1 MRPDEVTSEMVSTYI
16 TTLQGSPGG
25 IREGLAAVL
34 SMPEVRQA
42 IYFEVRSESDAK
54 LKAMGVTGYSLEW
67 DR

>member
-1 MRPDEVTSEMVSTYI
+1 MEPDEVTDSTVAVFEEAAVAR
-16 TTLQGSPGG
+16 QDARAG
-25 IREGLAAVL
+25 IAAVL

-42 IYFEVRSESDAK
+42 IYDQVRRESDEK